1 MRTICVFCG
10 ASLGASGDY
19 AAAARRTIQAAAQ
32 RGHSFVYGGGKSG
45 LMGVVAETALA
56 AGAQVVGVIPQ
67 HLVDRE
73 IAHPNLTQLHVVGS
87 MHERK
92 HKMAELSDAFLALPG
107 GFGTLEELAEVLS
120 WAQIGLHAKPIG
132 LVNVNEYF
140 TPLLRLFDSMV
151 AQGFLPQASR
161 ELAISHAD
169 PAALLQAMAAQPT
182 AMIDRWSSAK

>member
-19 AAAARRTIQAAAQ
+19 AAAAQRTIQAAAQ

-56 AGAQVVGVIPQ
+56 AGTQIVGVIPQ

-132 LVNVNEYF
+132 LVNANEYF

-161 ELAISHAD
+161 ELAISHTD

-182 AMIDRWSSAK
+182 AMVDRWS